1 MHSPPPRTSRF
12 IPVTVSYIALETS
25 KNVMAMGASGERS
38 QNVNESESESVGCS
52 RENRWHIQ
60 TRMTR
65 GGTIYKRVSGWGTTD
80 SAGAGALPPP
90 GGSLGTLTRAWW
102 RKSVLLAPGS

>member
-12 IPVTVSYIALETS
+12 IPGTVSYIALETS
-25 KNVMAMGASGERS
+25 KNVMAMGVSRERS
-38 QNVNESESESVGCS
+38 PNVHESESESVGFP

-65 GGTIYKRVSGWGTTD
+65 GGTVYKRVSGWEHN
-80 SAGAGALPPP
+80 
-90 GGSLGTLTRAWW
+90 
-102 RKSVLLAPGS
+102 